1 MPSLACFGSSCHAAF
16 FCSYRNFQKQCLSAR
31 RFDTQRPSF
40 LLPLLRFSVSS
51 IRTDAAVSSCLAR
64 KPGFRHEIP
73 FSAATEPG
81 NCAILEPALLF
92 RRKIVAEETNKVV
105 IVTGGSSGIGRS
117 AKAIPDPLQTGTVPA
132 QESGQRL
139 PPPMR

>member
-1 MPSLACFGSSCHAAF
+1 MLFVSTAIRYTA
-16 FCSYRNFQKQCLSAR
+16 
-31 RFDTQRPSF
+31 SF

-73 FSAATEPG
+73 FSAATESG

-117 AKAIPDPLQTGTVPA
+117 AKAAVLPQTAAAEFCFGTP
-132 QESGQRL
+132 GQF
-139 PPPMR
+139 